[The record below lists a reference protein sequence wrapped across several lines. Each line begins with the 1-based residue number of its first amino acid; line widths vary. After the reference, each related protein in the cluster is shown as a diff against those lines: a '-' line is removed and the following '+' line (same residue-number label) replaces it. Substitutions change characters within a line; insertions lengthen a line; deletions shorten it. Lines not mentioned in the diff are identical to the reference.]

1 MRQYEK
7 LWKQLKKQGKVSCK
21 FKVAR
26 LKDVEAESKIFLRKL
41 SKAVGKEK
49 NLDLEFK
56 RKFPNSRLQFSL
68 DLKSYKISIKL
79 TNYIIIS
86 REF

>member
-49 NLDLEFK
+49 NLALF
-56 RKFPNSRLQFSL
+56 
-68 DLKSYKISIKL
+68 
-79 TNYIIIS
+79 
-86 REF
+86 